1 MAWNIIFCSQGTPNA
16 SAWRVDEIRALFPTA
31 DSGENRRRFTRIHKV
46 VLKILHLDLEKE
58 VLRDRSIIDHVD
70 ADGRTAL
77 SWAAARGDSKSVE
90 ALLRHGASPD
100 TPDRIGQG
108 PLRQAMK
115 AHDPTC
121 VKLLLAYGAKVDQ
134 RDNWKQT
141 ALLSAMYYSDPV
153 SFALPLLKAGA
164 LINVRDSRGHCPLF
178 EAVRCNHVGA
188 VKLLLDRG
196 ADVDCA
202 NDAGFTSLHQ
212 AVRYNSHE
220 ALTALLE
227 MDLDYAARDCK
238 KQTVLHWA
246 AEFADLET
254 ISILRGEWLQGLSAD
269 DKCENGLTAIDI
281 AEKRRD
287 EEKKRGH
294 TTVDSQ
300 WITAFSDLLES
311 LSGFTTPKSALSY
324 TGSAISED
332 SFVDALQKLAF
343 DDLADLA
350 ENGQIAHVTEIPA
363 EKDLRGQE
371 LR

>member
-1 MAWNIIFCSQGTPNA
+1 MAWNIILCSQGTPNA

-31 DSGENRRRFTRIHKV
+31 DSVEDRRRFTRIHKV
-46 VLKILHLDLEKE
+46 ILQILHLDLEKE
-58 VLRDRSIIDHVD
+58 LLRDPSIIDQVD
-70 ADGRTAL
+70 VDGRTAL

-100 TPDRIGQG
+100 SPDRIGQG

-121 VKLLLAYGAKVDQ
+121 VKLLLAYGAKVDH

-141 ALLSAMYYSDPV
+141 ALESAMYYSDPV
-153 SFALPLLKAGA
+153 AFALPLLKAGA
-164 LINVRDSRGHCPLF
+164 LVNVRDSLGHFPLL
-178 EAVRCNHVGA
+178 EAVRINHIGA
-188 VKLLLDRG
+188 VKLLLDHG

-202 NDAGFTSLHQ
+202 TEAGFTSLHQ
-212 AVRYNSHE
+212 AVRCNSHE

-227 MDLDYAARDCK
+227 VDVDCAVRDCRG
-238 KQTVLHWA
+238 QTVLHWA

-254 ISILRGEWLQGLSAD
+254 ISILRRERLHGLSAD
-269 DKCENGLTAIDI
+269 DKCENGLNAIDI

-294 TTVDSQ
+294 NTVDSQ

-311 LSGFTTPKSALSY
+311 LMSFTTPKSALSY
-324 TGSAISED
+324 TGSASSED
-332 SFVDALQKLAF
+332 FFVDALQKLAF
-343 DDLADLA
+343 EDLAELA
-350 ENGQIAHVTEIPA
+350 ENGQIAHVTDISA
-363 EKDLRGQE
+363 TNSSRCQE
-371 LR
+371 FR

>member
-1 MAWNIIFCSQGTPNA
+1 MAWNIIFYSQGTPNA

-31 DSGENRRRFTRIHKV
+31 DSIENKRRFTRIHKV
-46 VLKILHLDLEKE
+46 VLQILHLDLEKE
-58 VLRDRSIIDHVD
+58 LLRDRSMIDQVD

-77 SWAAARGDSKSVE
+77 AWAAARGDSKSVE
-90 ALLRHGASPD
+90 ALLRHGASPNRI
-100 TPDRIGQG
+100 DRIGQG

-121 VKLLLAYGAKVDQ
+121 VKLLLAYGAEVDH

-141 ALLSAMYYSDPV
+141 ALQSAMYYSDPV

-164 LINVRDSRGHCPLF
+164 LVNVRDSRGHCPLI
-178 EAVRCNHVGA
+178 EAVRWNHVGA
-188 VKLLLDRG
+188 VKLLLDHG

-220 ALTALLE
+220 ALTALLAV
-227 MDLDYAARDCK
+227 DLDYAVEDCK

-246 AEFADLET
+246 AEFADPET
-254 ISILRGEWLQGLSAD
+254 INILRRERLQGLSAD
-269 DKCENGLTAIDI
+269 GKCENGLTAIDI

-294 TTVDSQ
+294 NTVDSQ

-311 LSGFTTPKSALSY
+311 LMGFTTPKSALSY
-324 TGSAISED
+324 TGSASSED
-332 SFVDALQKLAF
+332 FFVDALQKLDF

-350 ENGQIAHVTEIPA
+350 ENGQIAHVTDISA
-363 EKDLRGQE
+363 TNDARCQDLR
-371 LR
+371 

>member
-1 MAWNIIFCSQGTPNA
+1 MAWNTIFCSQGTPNA

-31 DSGENRRRFTRIHKV
+31 DGVEKRRFTRIHKV
-46 VLKILHLDLEKE
+46 VLQILHLDLEKE
-58 VLRDRSIIDHVD
+58 LLRDRSMIDQVD
-70 ADGRTAL
+70 ADGKTAL
-77 SWAAARGDSKSVE
+77 SWAAAREDSKSVE

-100 TPDRIGQG
+100 RPDRIGQG

-141 ALLSAMYYSDPV
+141 ALQSAMYYSDPV

-164 LINVRDSRGHCPLF
+164 LVNVRDSRGHCPLL
-178 EAVRCNHVGA
+178 EAVRCNHVGV
-188 VKLLLDRG
+188 VKLLLDHG

-202 NDAGFTSLHQ
+202 NDAGFTPLHQ

-227 MDLDYAARDCK
+227 VDLDYAVRDCK

-254 ISILRGEWLQGLSAD
+254 ISILRRERLQGLSAD
-269 DKCENGLTAIDI
+269 GKCENGLTAIDI
-281 AEKRRD
+281 AEKRGD

-294 TTVDSQ
+294 NTVDSQ

-311 LSGFTTPKSALSY
+311 LMGFTTPKSALSY
-324 TGSAISED
+324 TGSANSED
-332 SFVDALQKLAF
+332 FFVDALQKLAF

-350 ENGQIAHVTEIPA
+350 ENGQIAHVTDISA
-363 EKDLRGQE
+363 TNDARCQE
-371 LR
+371 LG

>member
-16 SAWRVDEIRALFPTA
+16 SAWRVDEIRALFPTVH
-31 DSGENRRRFTRIHKV
+31 SGENRRRFTCIHKV

-58 VLRDRSIIDHVD
+58 LRRDRSIIDHVD

-77 SWAAARGDSKSVE
+77 SWAAARGDSKYVE
-90 ALLRHGASPD
+90 VLLRHGASPD
-100 TPDRIGQG
+100 IPNRIGQG

-164 LINVRDSRGHCPLF
+164 LVNVRDSRGHCPLF

-188 VKLLLDRG
+188 VKLLLNRG

-212 AVRYNSHE
+212 AVRYNCHE

-227 MDLDYAARDCK
+227 VDLDYAVRDCK
-238 KQTVLHWA
+238 KRTVLHWA

-254 ISILRGEWLQGLSAD
+254 ISILHHGWLQGLSAD
-269 DKCENGLTAIDI
+269 DKCENGLPAIDI

-287 EEKKRGH
+287 EEKKRGYN
-294 TTVDSQ
+294 TVDSQ

-311 LSGFTTPKSALSY
+311 LMGFTTPKSALSY
-324 TGSAISED
+324 TGSLSSED
-332 SFVDALQKLAF
+332 SFADALQKLAF
-343 DDLADLA
+343 DDLAELA
-350 ENGQIAHVTEIPA
+350 ENGQIAHVTDISA
-363 EKDLRGQE
+363 TNDLRC
-371 LR
+371 